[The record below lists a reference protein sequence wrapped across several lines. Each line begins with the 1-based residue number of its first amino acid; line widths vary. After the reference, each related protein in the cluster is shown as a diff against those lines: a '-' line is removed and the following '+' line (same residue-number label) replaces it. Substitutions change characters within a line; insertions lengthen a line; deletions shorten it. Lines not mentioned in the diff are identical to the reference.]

1 MNIRQME
8 RKLIDYCKTNSIR
21 VTPQRVEVYKAVC
34 RSSDHPT
41 AEAVYESV
49 KKRMPNV
56 SLDTVYRSLN
66 WLEEN
71 GQIFQ
76 VGGVGSS
83 ARYDGNLSP
92 HLHFF
97 CSKCGELGDIFM
109 ESFPVLSVADY
120 LPEGFSIGR
129 FSIEVRGI
137 CSNCK

>member
-1 MNIRQME
+1 MNVRQME
-8 RKLIDYCKTNSIR
+8 KKFIDFCNHHSLR
-21 VTPQRVEVYKAVC
+21 ATPQRVEVYKAVC
-34 RSSDHPT
+34 RSSDHPS
-41 AEAVYESV
+41 AEQVCEIV
-49 KKRMPNV
+49 RKRMPSI
-56 SLDTVYRSLN
+56 SLDTVYRSLA

-76 VGGVGSS
+76 VGGLGNS

-92 HLHFF
+92 HLHFK

-109 ESFPVLSVADY
+109 ESFPVLSVSDY
-120 LPEGFSIGR
+120 LPEDFTINR